1 MRLRAAA
8 VLVLTALALLGV
20 ASLERDSRRPAAA
33 AAAQRVPLL
42 AVLDQPRP
50 SALVRLHPRTLR
62 PTSRRIRL
70 RGYLWA
76 SAWSPDRRRLAV
88 AVATTAGTRVARS
101 RIQIVDIERWRTTAV
116 IDMTDHNEAAWIAWS
131 SPRRVLAVAAGG
143 HSVIAVDPFAA
154 RIVRAT
160 RFRESVVGDSVRPT
174 PDGVAMLLGQVTG
187 IGPVTLA
194 LVSSDGALR
203 RVPLE
208 GIEAGV
214 EDMAADPADGAPP
227 VARQRMPAL
236 AVDRAAG
243 RAYVVEAGGP
253 GVVEVELATG
263 AATRHEP
270 GVGRTALE
278 WLRDLVE
285 GEAEAKGVEGPWRSA
300 HVVGDGLLAVSGYDD
315 RLRNNRQEP
324 HPYGLRLIDTREWS
338 VETVDPRIGHF
349 VPVPGAILVADGG
362 YGRNGGVVAL
372 ELDGR
377 RRFQRL
383 AGRDAAATAV
393 GGLVYITP
401 YGPSRTHVVD
411 LRSGRTVRVLPPG
424 EPPLLIPPPL
434 P

>member
-1 MRLRAAA
+1 
-8 VLVLTALALLGV
+8 V
-20 ASLERDSRRPAAA
+20 
-33 AAAQRVPLL
+33 
-42 AVLDQPRP
+42 
-50 SALVRLHPRTLR
+50 
-62 PTSRRIRL
+62 
-70 RGYLWA
+70 
-76 SAWSPDRRRLAV
+76 
-88 AVATTAGTRVARS
+88 
-101 RIQIVDIERWRTTAV
+101 RTT
-116 IDMTDHNEAAWIAWS
+116 
-131 SPRRVLAVAAGG
+131 
-143 HSVIAVDPFAA
+143 
-154 RIVRAT
+154 
-160 RFRESVVGDSVRPT
+160 RFVEIVVGDSVRPAG
-174 PDGVAMLLGQVTG
+174 DGLAMLLGRVNG
-187 IGPVTLA
+187 IGPAKLA
-194 LVSSDGALR
+194 LVSGEGELR
-203 RVPLE
+203 RIPLE
-208 GIEAGV
+208 GITAGF
-214 EDMAADPADGAPP
+214 DPPPMELGRGEMP
-227 VARQRMPAL
+227 VATQRVPAL
-236 AVDRAAG
+236 AIDEAAG
-243 RAYVVEAGGP
+243 KAYVVEAGGP
-253 GVVEVELATG
+253 SVVEVDLASG

-270 GVGRTALE
+270 GTTSTALQ

-362 YGRNGGVVAL
+362 YGRNEGVVAL
-372 ELDGR
+372 ERR

-393 GGLVYITP
+393 GGLVYVTP